1 MNDEGRAM
9 RVLAIDYGERWL
21 GLAVTDAL
29 GIIPQG
35 LPPIQR
41 TEIAADLEA
50 LDRLVREREVREIVL
65 GLPKRMD
72 DSLGPAAAK
81 VQEFAE
87 LLKKHLNLPVHL
99 VDERL
104 TSAHAHRLM
113 TEAGVPTPK
122 KRMKEHGFAA
132 QVILRTY
139 LAQRK
144 TADRQAP

>member
-1 MNDEGRAM
+1 M
-9 RVLAIDYGERWL
+9 RILAIDYGERYL
-21 GLAVTDAL
+21 GMAVTDAL

-35 LPPIQR
+35 LPNVVR
-41 TEIAADLEA
+41 TEIEADLTAIE
-50 LDRLVREREVREIVL
+50 RLVREREVKEIVL

-72 DSLGPAAAK
+72 DTLGPAAAK
-81 VQEFAE
+81 VLEFAE
-87 LLKKHLNLPVHL
+87 RLKARFGLPVHL

-122 KRMKEHGFAA
+122 KRSKEHGFAA

-144 TADRQAP
+144 RSGQ